1 MLTDEGTR
9 MHTTSIHRQN
19 QTNKKRKEP
28 QRKDKMS
35 KTEQGLNYLMDL
47 RLFPLPGDDV
57 YDFYGDENYINNCRS
72 ISEIKR
78 SIRFL
83 TVRKP
88 DSYITATWK
97 RIWTLKQSESASAS
111 ASTSTP
117 HPTSSG
123 TEYAEFM
130 KDSSFIA
137 TCKSITDLQRVLRFL
152 TQSKPALIAA
162 AQKRLAA
169 LENHGSSWEVR
180 RQKEKFLMFTKILLW
195 YLEQKDSRLYIDVKA
210 VIKDCNDRNKRQEPG
225 YESVTAAM
233 KYPIKELVG
242 DHYWHKATVYFEDY
256 YRKHQG
262 KKLARYVNSKVSGR
276 NHQAQLV
283 KLRE

>member
-1 MLTDEGTR
+1 MY
-9 MHTTSIHRQN
+9 Q
-19 QTNKKRKEP
+19 
-28 QRKDKMS
+28 
-35 KTEQGLNYLMDL
+35 
-47 RLFPLPGDDV
+47 RLFSLPGDDV
-57 YDFYGDENYINNCRS
+57 YDFYGDEDYINNCRS

-78 SIRFL
+78 IIRFL
-83 TVRKP
+83 TARTP
-88 DSYITATWK
+88 ASYVEATWK
-97 RIWTLKQSESASAS
+97 RIRTLNQSESTS

-162 AQKRLAA
+162 AKKRLAA
-169 LENHGSSWEVR
+169 LENHGSSRDVR
-180 RQKEKFLMFTKILLW
+180 RQKEKFLMFTKILLR
-195 YLEQKDSRLYIDVKA
+195 YLEQKDPRLYTDVKA

-233 KYPIKELVG
+233 KYHIKELVG
-242 DHYWHKATVYFEDY
+242 DHYWNKANVYFEDY
-256 YRKHQG
+256 YRKHQE
-262 KKLARYVNSKVSGR
+262 KKLARYVNNEVTNESLRKAGGR

-283 KLRE
+283 KLRDKN

>member
-1 MLTDEGTR
+1 MQV
-9 MHTTSIHRQN
+9 TSIHHQN
-19 QTNKKRKEP
+19 QSHKKEKRHKE
-28 QRKDKMS
+28 KIKMP

-57 YDFYGDENYINNCRS
+57 YDFYGDEDYINNCRS
-72 ISEIKR
+72 IADIKR

-83 TVRKP
+83 TARKP
-88 DSYITATWK
+88 DSYIAATWN
-97 RIWTLKQSESASAS
+97 RIWTLKHSESASTT
-111 ASTSTP
+111 STSTP

-130 KDSSFIA
+130 KDSSFIE

-162 AQKRLAA
+162 AQKRLAV
-169 LENHGSSWEVR
+169 LENHGPSRDVR
-180 RQKEKFLMFTKILLW
+180 RQKEKFLMFTKILLR
-195 YLEQKDSRLYIDVKA
+195 YLEQKNPRLYTAVKA

-233 KYPIKELVG
+233 KYHIKELVG
-242 DHYWHKATVYFEDY
+242 DHYWNKANVYFEDY
-256 YRKHQG
+256 YRKHQE
-262 KKLARYVNSKVSGR
+262 KKLARYVNSKATSESLRKAGGR
-276 NHQAQLV
+276 NHQTQLV